1 MIRVL
6 LADDDGIIREGLRM
20 ILDMQTDMELTGVAA
35 NGEEAV
41 RLAREQ
47 KPDVALLDIRMPGM
61 DGIEAAGMML
71 EEGTS
76 TPLLL
81 TTFDEQELILRALEK
96 GVAGYILKNSPAER
110 LLTAIRVVAAGGT
123 VFQKVIMEYIAT
135 KVKESTHEKKNS
147 IFSELTAREHEVAAL
162 VAKGLSNKE
171 ISEKLFISDGTVR
184 NHISIILDKSGL
196 SHRTQIA
203 IEYLMFEK

>member
-147 IFSELTAREHEVAAL
+147 IFAELTAREHEVAAL